1 MNFLQNVLYSLHVI
15 RKTQKNIVETEAP
28 LELWS
33 MVDTMSPQYVFYWIA
48 VGNKKLP
55 IQKVVCKIEKVEW
68 RSCIQNTK
76 LCI

>member
-1 MNFLQNVLYSLHVI
+1 
-15 RKTQKNIVETEAP
+15 
-28 LELWS
+28 

-68 RSCIQNTK
+68 KKLYTKIQNFVYK
-76 LCI
+76 IEEVEWKKSCV